1 MAKFAYALLALICFG
16 PIAVCHGAD
25 PAPTPPQPATVTY
38 RFKPRFVGYQPS
50 KLSSD
55 TSKSLVAVFRI
66 DDETVPA
73 EYFAVRLQPDD
84 PRACTVGHQMQLDQ
98 TLELDNGHLT
108 VVATQPPR
116 ESVMSED
123 EHARPDRWTAGI
135 PWGKTSLELDD
146 FTNLQRFAEL
156 LNRPTD
162 PFSRYLRS
170 QTGRIA
176 PHLLWK
182 YRHHP
187 NDIWGMGTMLVN
199 KLNELIDGPCL
210 HESDRFASITWRP
223 RTRELLATNPTG
235 DTLKQ
240 LNRLLLEDAYPNL
253 IRRNRSLMGELQ
265 LKATG
270 QWPNTVKGKP
280 VPKIFRVHPT
290 SVTSYMLPLRL
301 CKVGYIVNFQDPDVP
316 ADFMRI
322 EVLCESAERVKQML
336 DTKGELVICATVIK
350 GRELM
355 GRILAPPS
363 E

>member
-1 MAKFAYALLALICFG
+1 MTKFTSALLALMCAG
-16 PIAVCHGAD
+16 HIAASHGAE
-25 PAPTPPQPATVTY
+25 PAPTPPQPAAITY

-50 KLSSD
+50 NLSTD
-55 TSKSLVAVFRI
+55 TTKSLVAVFRI
-66 DDETVPA
+66 DDDTVPA
-73 EYFAVRLQPDD
+73 EYFALRQQPDD

-98 TLELDNGHLT
+98 TLELDDGHLT
-108 VVATQPPR
+108 VVTTQAPL

-123 EHARPDRWTAGI
+123 EHAKPDRWTAGI
-135 PWGKTSLELDD
+135 PWGKTSLEFDD
-146 FTNLQRFAEL
+146 FTDLQRFAEM
-156 LNRPTD
+156 LNHPTD
-162 PFSRYLRS
+162 PLSRYLRS

-210 HESDRFASITWRP
+210 HKADRFGSITLRP
-223 RTRELLATNPTG
+223 RTRELLAANPTG
-235 DTLKQ
+235 DMLKQ

-265 LKATG
+265 LKTTD
-270 QWPNTVKGKP
+270 QWPATVKSKP

-290 SVTSYMLPLRL
+290 SVTTYMLPLRL
-301 CKVGYIVNFQDPDVP
+301 CKVGYIVNFQNPDVP
-316 ADFMRI
+316 ADFIKI

-336 DTKGELVICATVIK
+336 DTKGELVICATGIK
-350 GRELM
+350 GRELL
-355 GRILAPPS
+355 GRILMPATK
-363 E
+363 